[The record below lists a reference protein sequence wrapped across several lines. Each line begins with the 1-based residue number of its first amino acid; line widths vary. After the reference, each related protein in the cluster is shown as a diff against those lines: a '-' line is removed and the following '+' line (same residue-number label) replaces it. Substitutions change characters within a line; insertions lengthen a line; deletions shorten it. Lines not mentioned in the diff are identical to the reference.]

1 MQTSQ
6 TASVLASAMHDLPVR
21 EKSILVGLYFSKFDG
36 DGLRTFGFGGF
47 TEAFNVIGLTLGVRP
62 GSIKNYRDE
71 FDPLFPN
78 NRKGWHQRPMRDYC
92 KKIYD
97 GFGGLSLENFTS
109 LLKQTLYKDHDL
121 DLLIEEVAESGSD
134 TGGSFA
140 KRLLT
145 GQAAEQYFMNSFRS
159 IPTFDGLNIRDT
171 TKLGCG
177 FDFQLYSPSV
187 SLAVEVKG
195 LNDKRGNVMLT
206 EKEHSVASRMGE
218 RYFLFVVK
226 NFKEKPAHELYQNPL
241 EEGLVFTKVEQ
252 HITQTSWITR
262 I

>member
-1 MQTSQ
+1 M
-6 TASVLASAMHDLPVR
+6 LDLPVR
-21 EKSILVGLYFSKFDG
+21 EKSILAGLYLSKFDG
-36 DGLRTFGFGGF
+36 EGLKTFGFGGF

-71 FDPLFPN
+71 FDPFFPN
-78 NRKGWHQRPMRDYC
+78 NRKGWHQRPIREYC

-97 GFGGLSLENFTS
+97 SFGGLSLENFTS
-109 LLKQTLYKDHDL
+109 LLKQTLYKEHEL
-121 DLLIEEVAESGSD
+121 DLLIEEVAASD
-134 TGGSFA
+134 IDTDGSFA

-145 GQAAEQYFMNSFRS
+145 GQAAEQYFMNSFMS
-159 IPTFDGLNIRDT
+159 IPSFYGLNIRDA

-195 LNDKRGNVMLT
+195 LNDKRGNITLT
-206 EKEHSVASRMGE
+206 EKEHAVASRMGE

-226 NFKEKPAHELYQNPL
+226 NFKEKPFHDLYQNPL
-241 EEGLVFTKVEQ
+241 GEGLVFNKLEQ
-252 HITQTSWITR
+252 HITQTSWMTR
-262 I
+262 M

>member
-1 MQTSQ
+1 
-6 TASVLASAMHDLPVR
+6 MHDLPVR

>member
-1 MQTSQ
+1 MD
-6 TASVLASAMHDLPVR
+6 DLPVR
-21 EKSILVGLYFSKFDG
+21 EKSILAGLYFSKFDG
-36 DGLRTFGFGGF
+36 EGLKTFGFGGF

-78 NRKGWHQRPMRDYC
+78 SRKGWHQRPIREYC

-97 GFGGLSLENFTS
+97 SFGGLSLESFTS
-109 LLKQTLYKDHDL
+109 LLKQTLYKEHEL
-121 DLLIEEVAESGSD
+121 DLLIEEVAESD
-134 TGGSFA
+134 VDADGSFA

-145 GQAAEQYFMNSFRS
+145 GQAAEQYFLNSFKS
-159 IPTFDGLNIRDT
+159 IPSFLGLNIRDA

-177 FDFQLYSPSV
+177 FDFQLYSPNV

-195 LNDKRGNVMLT
+195 LNDKCGNITLT
-206 EKEHSVASRMGE
+206 DKEHAVASRMGE
-218 RYFLFVVK
+218 RYFLFVVR
-226 NFKEKPAHELYQNPL
+226 NFKEKPVHDLYKNPL
-241 EEGLVFTKVEQ
+241 GEGLVFNKIEQ
-252 HITQTSWITR
+252 HITQTSWTTR

>member
-1 MQTSQ
+1 
-6 TASVLASAMHDLPVR
+6 MHDLPVR
-21 EKSILVGLYFSKFDG
+21 EKSILAGLYFSKFDG
-36 DGLRTFGFGGF
+36 EGLRTFGFGGF

-78 NRKGWHQRPMRDYC
+78 KRKGWHQRPMREYC

-97 GFGGLSLENFTS
+97 SFGGLDLGNFTS
-109 LLKQTLYKDHDL
+109 LLKQILYKEHDL
-121 DLLIEEVAESGSD
+121 DLLIEQVAESGCD
-134 TGGSFA
+134 TDGSFA

-145 GQAAEQYFMNSFRS
+145 GQAAEQYFMNAFKS

-195 LNDKRGNVMLT
+195 LNDKYGNITLT
-206 EKEHSVASRMGE
+206 EKEHAVASRMGD

-226 NFKEKPAHELYQNPL
+226 NFKEKPIHDLYQNPL
-241 EEGLVFTKVEQ
+241 GEGLVFTKVEQ
-252 HITQTSWITR
+252 HIIQTSWTTR
-262 I
+262 M

>member
-1 MQTSQ
+1 MP
-6 TASVLASAMHDLPVR
+6 DLPVR
-21 EKSILVGLYFSKFDG
+21 EKSILAGLYFSKFDG
-36 DGLRTFGFGGF
+36 EGLKAFGFSGF
-47 TEAFNVIGLTLGVRP
+47 NEAFNVIGLTLGVRP

-78 NRKGWHQRPMRDYC
+78 NRKGWHLRPMREYC

-97 GFGGLSLENFTS
+97 GFSGLSLENFTS
-109 LLKQTLYKDHDL
+109 LLKQTLYKEHDL
-121 DLLIEEVAESGSD
+121 DLLIEEIAEPASD
-134 TGGSFA
+134 TDGSFA

-145 GQAAEQYFMNSFRS
+145 GQATEQYFMNSFKS

-177 FDFQLYSPSV
+177 FDFQLYSHNV

-195 LNDKRGNVMLT
+195 LNDKRGSVTLT
-206 EKEHSVASRMGE
+206 EKEHAVASRMRE

-226 NFKEKPAHELYQNPL
+226 NFKEKPAHDIYQNPL
-241 EEGLVFTKVEQ
+241 EQGLVFTKMEQ
-252 HITQTSWITR
+252 HITQRSWTTR
-262 I
+262 V

>member
-1 MQTSQ
+1 M
-6 TASVLASAMHDLPVR
+6 R
-21 EKSILVGLYFSKFDG
+21 E
-36 DGLRTFGFGGF
+36 
-47 TEAFNVIGLTLGVRP
+47 
-62 GSIKNYRDE
+62 
-71 FDPLFPN
+71 
-78 NRKGWHQRPMRDYC
+78 YC

-97 GFGGLSLENFTS
+97 SFGGLSLENFTG
-109 LLKQTLYKDHDL
+109 LLKQTLYKEHDL

-145 GQAAEQYFMNSFRS
+145 GQAAGQYFMNSFKS
-159 IPTFDGLNIRDT
+159 IPAFDGLNIRDT

-195 LNDKRGNVMLT
+195 LNDKRGNVTLT
-206 EKEHSVASRMGE
+206 EKEHAVASRMRG

-226 NFKEKPAHELYQNPL
+226 NFKDKPTHELYKNPL
-241 EEGLVFTKVEQ
+241 EQGLVFTKME
-252 HITQTSWITR
+252 
-262 I
+262 